1 MKDINLFAIFLTGL
15 LTGGLTCLA
24 VQGGLLAS
32 TIAQREEERMKE
44 KLKDRLRDGHA
55 LPILSFLA
63 AKLAAYTVLGLGLGA
78 LGSFFKLSITA
89 QVVLQIAVSLFMVG
103 TAFALVDAHP
113 FFRYFIIQPPKFLTR
128 RVRSQS
134 KSGNIFAPAILGAFT
149 VFIPCGTTQAMMA
162 LAVGTGSAL
171 FGAAVMF
178 AFVLGT
184 SPVFFILGYF
194 AARLSD
200 ALHKTFLKVA
210 AWAIILLAVFNI
222 NNAIALSGSQL
233 TFGRLAKSAFC
244 SIAYCP
250 GESQVGGEAGAS
262 AAVSEQTIEISNNG
276 YSPRSF
282 TVKAGSQ
289 VKLNLVN
296 KDGWSCAQAFTIPK
310 LGIQKVVRP
319 GQSET
324 VAFAAPPSPG
334 QITFSCSMGM
344 YQGVINVVN

>member
-1 MKDINLFAIFLTGL
+1 MKDFNLLVIFLTGL

-44 KLKDRLRDGHA
+44 KLKDRLKAGHA
-55 LPILSFLA
+55 LPILSFVL
-63 AKLAAYTVLGLGLGA
+63 AKLAAYTVLGFLLGA

-89 QVVLQIAVSLFMVG
+89 QVVLQIAVSLFMIG
-103 TAFALVDAHP
+103 TALALVDAHP
-113 FFRYFIIQPPKFLTR
+113 FFRYFIIQPPKFLTK

-134 KSGNIFAPAILGAFT
+134 KSGSLFAPAILGAFT
-149 VFIPCGTTQAMMA
+149 IFIPCGTTQAMMA
-162 LAVGTGSAL
+162 LAVSTGSAL
-171 FGAAVMF
+171 LGASVMF
-178 AFVLGT
+178 AFILGT
-184 SPVFFILGYF
+184 TPVFFILGYF

-200 ALHKTFLKVA
+200 ALHKKFLKVA
-210 AWAIILLAVFNI
+210 AWAIILLAIFNI
-222 NNAIALSGSQL
+222 NNAVALAGSQTTL
-233 TFGRLAKSAFC
+233 GSLVRASFC
-244 SIAYCP
+244 SVAYC
-250 GESQVGGEAGAS
+250 GAEGSGGSAGNVQ

-276 YSPRSF
+276 YSPRNF
-282 TVKAGSQ
+282 TVKAGSA

-296 KDGWSCAQAFTIPK
+296 KDGWSCAQAFTIPR

-324 VAFAAPPSPG
+324 VAFTAPSSPG

-344 YQGVINVVN
+344 YQGVINVVD